1 MESVEKSGIR
11 CQLTDKSKQNC
22 SKQSK
27 IIVRKERIAISDL
40 THKQEKF
47 LLALI
52 TTPTT
57 LQASEK
63 AGITEST
70 AYRYMK
76 LPAFKEAQRKLMRE
90 LMATVT
96 GRLQYEATASVNVL
110 AELRDNPDTP
120 PYSRVEASKILLEMA
135 YKTYELDD
143 VLQRIEQ
150 LEEKSK

>member
-1 MESVEKSGIR
+1 M
-11 CQLTDKSKQNC
+11 
-22 SKQSK
+22 K
-27 IIVRKERIAISDL
+27 ISELNA
-40 THKQEKF
+40 KQEKF

-52 TTPTT
+52 TSPSTES
-57 LQASEK
+57 AWK
-63 AGITEST
+63 RAGITEST

-76 LPAFKEAQRKLMRE
+76 QPAFKEAQRKLMRE

-135 YKTYELDD
+135 FKTYELGD
-143 VLQRIEQ
+143 VLERIEQ
-150 LEEKSK
+150 LEEGMK

>member
-1 MESVEKSGIR
+1 
-11 CQLTDKSKQNC
+11 
-22 SKQSK
+22 
-27 IIVRKERIAISDL
+27 
-40 THKQEKF
+40 
-47 LLALI
+47 
-52 TTPTT
+52 
-57 LQASEK
+57 
-63 AGITEST
+63 
-70 AYRYMK
+70 MK

-110 AELRDNPDTP
+110 AELRDNPETP
-120 PYSRVEASKILLEMA
+120 PYTRVEASKILLEMA

>member
-1 MESVEKSGIR
+1 M
-11 CQLTDKSKQNC
+11 
-22 SKQSK
+22 
-27 IIVRKERIAISDL
+27 ISEL

>member
-1 MESVEKSGIR
+1 MSINGQIER
-11 CQLTDKSKQNC
+11 NC

-27 IIVRKERIAISDL
+27 IKVRKEWTAISEL

-57 LQASEK
+57 LQASKK

-90 LMATVT
+90 LMSTVT

-135 YKTYELDD
+135 FKTYELDD
-143 VLQRIEQ
+143 VLERIEQ